1 MFQIKYQ
8 ACPDI
13 QGSESKGEDDCANY
27 DLPMCDLLISREDD
41 LRGQVEGGQQEI
53 LCGAGQLQAQSVGG
67 AEGPVPVLPLRGHLQ
82 QHEDVPGPVCRLVPG
97 PLVCARG

>member
-27 DLPMCDLLISREDD
+27 DLFIM
-41 LRGQVEGGQQEI
+41 
-53 LCGAGQLQAQSVGG
+53 
-67 AEGPVPVLPLRGHLQ
+67 
-82 QHEDVPGPVCRLVPG
+82 
-97 PLVCARG
+97 